1 MTGHDRPEYPLA
13 KVILLKKSWKTVA
26 SAANYVVDDLKK
38 GTEQLEPGSYEPE
51 DAVNYLARDG
61 VLEAASFNMEGLNP
75 TDPDDRRQIIKLM
88 DGTARAWAIR
98 SKANP
103 KTNPFYHVVLSWKA
117 GEQPSIDQATA
128 AAAKALNA
136 VGMADNQAFF
146 AIHRDKDHHHHIHII
161 ANRVHPDH
169 LILTGPPRYDFLVLD
184 KTCREI
190 ELEQGWQ
197 HDNGPH
203 VVIDGQIKRL
213 THALRRQL
221 GLQTDKSL
229 APYAPAV
236 KARMGEV
243 KAGLPSLAGW
253 LKTKVAPEL
262 VSTQNWQEFHCACAD
277 RGLSVVKV
285 KSGLIFE
292 TNMLDKATQT
302 KASAVHYALSLGR
315 LQNRFGEYRPP
326 DITTA
331 PVTLVNEP
339 IFGSTYNDYV
349 ARVACGTDAD
359 SQEHPGRTGRGDQRD
374 QARLDRTAART
385 ALFERYKSE
394 KYRAKDSRKAARFG
408 MRALHHSEKSD
419 LLKQLAT
426 AKTGTVANLQNQY
439 GGQVARLLWAAQRT
453 AAMEDLVDRQKR
465 ERLALTHANAM
476 EWLPWLE
483 RQAALGNEA
492 AISALRGLRYRAQRE
507 KNKQKAGIEGED
519 LGHANQPTC
528 QENSIRGAVRP
539 DYFDIRTAQIRITPE
554 HSIEYLDTSGKVRLT
569 DSGPRIDLAHE
580 DDQQAMCAGLLLA
593 SQKYGGEVFVTG
605 SVMFRE
611 SAAKEALM
619 MGIRVR
625 NPELAHVTFD
635 KPLDQELK
643 L

>member
-1 MTGHDRPEYPLA
+1 MLA
-13 KVILLKKSWKTVA
+13 KVIQLKKSWKTVA

-38 GTEQLEPGSYEPE
+38 TPEQPGPGSYEPE
-51 DAVNYLARDG
+51 DAVNYLAREG

-88 DGTARAWAIR
+88 DSTARAWASR

-103 KTNPFYHVVLSWKA
+103 KTNPFYHVVLSWRE
-117 GEQPSIDQATA
+117 GEQPTIDQATA

-136 VGMADNQAFF
+136 VGMANNQAFF

-221 GLQTDKSL
+221 GLETDKSL

-253 LKTKVAPEL
+253 LKNKLAPEL
-262 VSTQNWQEFHCACAD
+262 LATQNWQEFHDACAA

-292 TNMLDKATQT
+292 ANMLDKATQT

-315 LQNRFGEYRPP
+315 LQNRFGEYQPP
-326 DITTA
+326 GIATA
-331 PVTLVNEP
+331 PATLANRLKS
-339 IFGSTYNDYV
+339 GSTYNDYV
-349 ARVACGTDAD
+349 ARIACGTDPD

-374 QARLDRTAART
+374 QARLDRAIART
-385 ALFERYKSE
+385 ALFEQYKSE
-394 KYRAKDSRKAARFG
+394 KYTAKDSRKAAR
-408 MRALHHSEKSD
+408 RKLQVLHQSQKSD
-419 LLKQLAT
+419 LLKQLAA
-426 AKTGTVANLQNQY
+426 AKSGTVATLQNQH
-439 GGQVARLLWAAQRT
+439 GSQIARLLWAAQRT
-453 AAMEDLVDRQKR
+453 AAMEGMADRQR
-465 ERLALTHANAM
+465 QESLALTRANAM

-492 AISALRGLRYRAQRE
+492 AIAALRGLRYRAQRE

-519 LGHANQPTC
+519 LGHTNPPTS
-528 QENSIRGAVRP
+528 QENGITGVASPIH
-539 DYFDIRTAQIRITPE
+539 FDIRSAQLRITPE
-554 HSIEYLDTSGKVRLT
+554 HSIEYLDAIGQVRLI
-569 DSGPRIDLAHE
+569 DSGPRIDLTHE
-580 DDQQAMCAGLLLA
+580 SDQQAMQAGLLLA

-605 SVMFRE
+605 SLAFRE
-611 SAAKEALM
+611 LVAKEALV
-619 MGIRVR
+619 MGIRVK
-625 NPELAHVTFD
+625 NPELSHIG
-635 KPLDQELK
+635 LDRKRNIEMQF
-643 L
+643 

>member
-1 MTGHDRPEYPLA
+1 MLA

-26 SAANYVVDDLKK
+26 SAANYVIDDLKK
-38 GTEQLEPGSYEPE
+38 TPDQLETGSYEPE
-51 DAVNYLARDG
+51 DVVNYLAREG

-75 TDPDDRRQIIKLM
+75 TDKDDRRQIIKLM
-88 DGTARAWAIR
+88 DGTARAWAMR

-103 KTNPFYHVVLSWKA
+103 KTNPFYHVVLSWRE
-117 GEQPSIDQATA
+117 GEQPIIDQATA

-136 VGMADNQAFF
+136 VGMANNQAFF

-184 KTCREI
+184 RTCREI

-221 GLQTDKSL
+221 GLETDKSL

-253 LKTKVAPEL
+253 LKNKLAPEL
-262 VSTQNWQEFHCACAD
+262 LAAQNWQEFHDACAA

-292 TNMLDKATQT
+292 ANMLEKATQT
-302 KASAVHYALSLGR
+302 KASAVHYSLSLGR
-315 LQNRFGEYRPP
+315 LQKRFGEYQSP
-326 DITTA
+326 DIATA
-331 PVTLVNEP
+331 PATLANRP
-339 IFGSTYNDYV
+339 KSGSTYNDYV
-349 ARVACGTDAD
+349 ARIACGTDPD
-359 SQEHPGRTGRGDQRD
+359 SQEHPGHTGRAEQRD
-374 QARLDRTAART
+374 QARLDRALART

-394 KYRAKDSRKAARFG
+394 KYTAKDSRKAARHKL
-408 MRALHHSEKSD
+408 RVLHQSQKSD
-419 LLKQLAT
+419 LLKQLAA
-426 AKTGTVANLQNQY
+426 AKAGTVGTLQNQY
-439 GGQVARLLWAAQRT
+439 GSQIARLLWAAQRT
-453 AAMEDLVDRQKR
+453 AAMEELADRQKR

-492 AISALRGLRYRAQRE
+492 AIAALRGLRYRAQRE
-507 KNKQKAGIEGED
+507 KNRQKAGIEGED
-519 LGHANQPTC
+519 LGPIHLLAE
-528 QENSIRGAVRP
+528 QENSIRGTARP
-539 DYFDIRTAQIRITPE
+539 DYFDIRTAQLRITPE
-554 HSIEYLDTSGKVRLT
+554 HSIEYLNTRGKVRLT
-569 DSGPRIDLAHE
+569 DSGPRIDLAQE
-580 DDQQAMCAGLLLA
+580 NDELAMQAGLLLA
-593 SQKYGGEVFVTG
+593 IQKFGGEVFVTG
-605 SVMFRE
+605 SLAFRE
-611 SAAKEALM
+611 LAAKEALM
-619 MGIRVR
+619 MGIRVK
-625 NPELAHVTFD
+625 NPELAHISVD
-635 KPLDQELK
+635 RKRNIEMQL
-643 L
+643 

>member
-1 MTGHDRPEYPLA
+1 MLA

-26 SAANYVVDDLKK
+26 SAANYVVNDLKK
-38 GTEQLEPGSYEPE
+38 SPEQPEPGRYEPV
-51 DAVNYLARDG
+51 DAANYLAREG

-88 DGTARAWAIR
+88 DGTARAWAAR
-98 SKANP
+98 SKASP

-117 GEQPSIDQATA
+117 GEQPTIDQATD

-161 ANRVHPDH
+161 ANRVHPEH
-169 LILTGPPRYDFLVLD
+169 LILAGPPRYDFLVLD
-184 KTCREI
+184 KACREI

-197 HDNGPH
+197 HDNGPY

-213 THALRRQL
+213 THTLRRQL
-221 GLQTDKSL
+221 GLKTDKSL

-243 KAGLPSLAGW
+243 MAGLPSLAGW
-253 LKTKVAPEL
+253 LKNKVAPEL
-262 VSTQNWQEFHCACAD
+262 VAAQNWQEFHGACAA
-277 RGLSVVKV
+277 RGLRVVKV

-292 TNMLDKATQT
+292 ASMLDKATQT

-315 LQNRFGEYRPP
+315 LQNRFGEYQPP

-331 PVTLVNEP
+331 PATLAKGP
-339 IFGSTYNDYV
+339 KFGPTYNDYV
-349 ARVACGTDAD
+349 ARVACGTDPD
-359 SQEHPGRTGRGDQRD
+359 SQEHPGRTGRGEQRD
-374 QARLDRTAART
+374 QARLDRAVART
-385 ALFERYKSE
+385 ALFEQYKSE
-394 KYRAKDSRKAARFG
+394 KYTAKDSRKAARHKL
-408 MRALHHSEKSD
+408 RVLHQAENSD
-419 LLKQLAT
+419 LLKQLAA
-426 AKTGTVANLQNQY
+426 AKAGTVATLQNQY
-439 GGQVARLLWAAQRT
+439 GSQVARLLWASQRT
-453 AAMEDLVDRQKR
+453 AAMEGMADRQR
-465 ERLALTHANAM
+465 QERLALTRFNAM

-519 LGHANQPTC
+519 LGLTNTPKS
-528 QENSIRGAVRP
+528 QENGITGVARP
-539 DYFDIRTAQIRITPE
+539 NHFDIRTAQLRITPE
-554 HSIEYLDTSGKVRLT
+554 HSIEYLDASGKVRLT
-569 DSGPRIDLAHE
+569 DSGPRIDLTHE
-580 DDQQAMCAGLLLA
+580 NDQPAMQAGLLLA

-605 SVMFRE
+605 SVSFRE
-611 SAAKEALM
+611 WAAKEALV
-619 MGIRVR
+619 MGIRVK
-625 NPELAHVTFD
+625 NPELGHIS
-635 KPLDQELK
+635 LDRKRNIEMQF
-643 L
+643 

>member
-1 MTGHDRPEYPLA
+1 MLA
-13 KVILLKKSWKTVA
+13 KVIMLKKSWKTVA

-38 GTEQLEPGSYEPE
+38 AAEQPEPGHYGPE
-51 DAVNYLARDG
+51 DGANYLARDG

-88 DGTARAWAIR
+88 DSTARAWAAR
-98 SKANP
+98 SRAHP

-117 GEQPSIDQATA
+117 GEQPTVDQATV

-161 ANRVHPDH
+161 ANRVHPEH
-169 LILTGPPRYDFLVLD
+169 LVLTGPPRYDFLVLD

-221 GLQTDKSL
+221 GLETDKSL

-253 LKTKVAPEL
+253 LNNKVAPEL
-262 VSTQNWQEFHCACAD
+262 VATQNWQEFHRACVA
-277 RGLSVVKV
+277 RGLRVVKV

-292 TNMLDKATQT
+292 TDMLDKATQT

-315 LQNRFGEYRPP
+315 LQNRFGAYEPP
-326 DITTA
+326 DSATA
-331 PVTLVNEP
+331 TATLANGPES
-339 IFGSTYNDYV
+339 GSTYNDYV
-349 ARVACGTDAD
+349 ARIACGTDPD
-359 SQEHPGRTGRGDQRD
+359 SQEYPGRTGRGAQRD
-374 QARLDRTAART
+374 QARWDRAVARS
-385 ALFERYKSE
+385 ALFEQYKIE
-394 KYRAKDSRKAARFG
+394 KYTAKDSRKAARNDL
-408 MRALHHSEKSD
+408 RLLHRSEKSD
-419 LLKQLAT
+419 LLQHLAA
-426 AKTGTVANLQNQY
+426 AKTGTVAHLQKQY
-439 GGQVARLLWAAQRT
+439 GSQVARLLWAAQRT
-453 AAMEDLVDRQKR
+453 AAMEDLADRQKR

-492 AISALRGLRYRAQRE
+492 AISALRGLRYRAQRD
-507 KNKQKAGIEGED
+507 KTKQKAGIEGED
-519 LGHANQPTC
+519 LGHTFAAASK
-528 QENSIRGAVRP
+528 ENSIRGTVRP
-539 DYFDIRTAQIRITPE
+539 DDFDIRTAQLRITPE
-554 HSIEYLDTSGKVRLT
+554 HSIEYLDTHGQVRLT
-569 DSGPRIDLAHE
+569 DSGPRIDLAQE
-580 DDQQAMCAGLLLA
+580 NDPQAMRAGLLLA
-593 SQKYGGEVFVTG
+593 SQKFGGEVFITG
-605 SVMFRE
+605 ALPFRE
-611 SAAKEALM
+611 SATKEALQ
-619 MGIRVR
+619 MGIKVK
-625 NPELAHVTFD
+625 NPELAFLTAEKTWNKEF
-635 KPLDQELK
+635 EL
-643 L
+643 

>member
-1 MTGHDRPEYPLA
+1 MLA
-13 KVILLKKSWKTVA
+13 KVIMLKKSWKTVA

-38 GTEQLEPGSYEPE
+38 APEQPEPGHYGPE
-51 DAVNYLARDG
+51 DGANYLARDG

-88 DGTARAWAIR
+88 DSTARAWAAR
-98 SKANP
+98 SRAHP

-117 GEQPSIDQATA
+117 GEQPTVDQATV

-161 ANRVHPDH
+161 ANRVHPEH
-169 LILTGPPRYDFLVLD
+169 LVLTGPPRYDFLVLD

-221 GLQTDKSL
+221 GLETDKSL

-253 LKTKVAPEL
+253 LNNKVAPEL
-262 VSTQNWQEFHCACAD
+262 VATQNWQEFHRACVA
-277 RGLSVVKV
+277 RGLRVVKV

-292 TNMLDKATQT
+292 TDMLDKATQT

-315 LQNRFGEYRPP
+315 LQNRFGAYEPP
-326 DITTA
+326 DSATA
-331 PVTLVNEP
+331 TATLANGPES
-339 IFGSTYNDYV
+339 GSTYNDYV
-349 ARVACGTDAD
+349 ARIACGTDPD
-359 SQEHPGRTGRGDQRD
+359 SQEHPGRTGRGAQRD
-374 QARLDRTAART
+374 QARLDRAVARS
-385 ALFERYKSE
+385 ALFEQYKIE
-394 KYRAKDSRKAARFG
+394 KYTAKDSRKAARNDL
-408 MRALHHSEKSD
+408 RVLHRSEKAD
-419 LLKQLAT
+419 LLQHLAA
-426 AKTGTVANLQNQY
+426 AKTGTVAHLQKQY
-439 GGQVARLLWAAQRT
+439 GSQVARLLWAAQRT
-453 AAMEDLVDRQKR
+453 AAMEDLADRQKR

-492 AISALRGLRYRAQRE
+492 AISALRGLRYRAQRD
-507 KNKQKAGIEGED
+507 KTKQKAGIEGED
-519 LGHANQPTC
+519 LGHTFAAASK
-528 QENSIRGAVRP
+528 ENSIRGTVRP
-539 DYFDIRTAQIRITPE
+539 DDFDIRTAQLRITPE
-554 HSIEYLDTSGKVRLT
+554 HSIEYLDTHGQVRLT
-569 DSGPRIDLAHE
+569 DSGPRIDLAQE
-580 DDQQAMCAGLLLA
+580 NDPQAMRAGLLLA
-593 SQKYGGEVFVTG
+593 SQKFGGEVFITG
-605 SVMFRE
+605 ALPFRE
-611 SAAKEALM
+611 SATKEALQ
-619 MGIRVR
+619 MGIKVK
-625 NPELAHVTFD
+625 NPELAFLTAEKTWNKEF
-635 KPLDQELK
+635 EL
-643 L
+643 

>member
-1 MTGHDRPEYPLA
+1 MLA

>member
-1 MTGHDRPEYPLA
+1 MLA
-13 KVILLKKSWKTVA
+13 KVILLKKTWKTVA

-38 GTEQLEPGSYEPE
+38 TPEQPGPGSYEPE
-51 DAVNYLARDG
+51 DAVNYLAREG

-88 DGTARAWAIR
+88 DSTARAWASR

-103 KTNPFYHVVLSWKA
+103 KTNPFYHVVLSWKE
-117 GEQPSIDQATA
+117 GEQPTIEQATA

-136 VGMADNQAFF
+136 VGMANNQAFF

-161 ANRVHPDH
+161 ANRVHLDH

-221 GLQTDKSL
+221 GLETDKSL
-229 APYAPAV
+229 APHAPAV

-253 LKTKVAPEL
+253 LKSKLAPEL
-262 VSTQNWQEFHCACAD
+262 LAAQNWQEFHDACAA

-292 TNMLDKATQT
+292 ANMLDKATQT

-315 LQNRFGEYRPP
+315 LQNRFGEYQPP
-326 DITTA
+326 GVATA
-331 PVTLVNEP
+331 PDTLANRP
-339 IFGSTYNDYV
+339 KSGSTYNDYV
-349 ARVACGTDAD
+349 ARIACGTDPD
-359 SQEHPGRTGRGDQRD
+359 SQEHPGRTGRGEKRD
-374 QARLDRTAART
+374 QARLDRALARK
-385 ALFERYKSE
+385 ALFEQYKSE
-394 KYRAKDSRKAARFG
+394 KCTAKDSRNAAR
-408 MRALHHSEKSD
+408 RKLRVLHQSEKSD
-419 LLKQLAT
+419 LLKQLAA
-426 AKTGTVANLQNQY
+426 AKAGTVATLQNQY
-439 GGQVARLLWAAQRT
+439 GSQIARLLWAAQRT
-453 AAMEDLVDRQKR
+453 AAMEDLADRQKR
-465 ERLALTHANAM
+465 ERLALTRANAM

-483 RQAALGNEA
+483 RQAELGNEA
-492 AISALRGLRYRAQRE
+492 AIAALRGLRYRAQRE

-519 LGHANQPTC
+519 LGQTKPPIS
-528 QENSIRGAVRP
+528 QENGIRGVVRP
-539 DYFDIRTAQIRITPE
+539 DHFDIRTAQLRITPE
-554 HSIEYLDTSGKVRLT
+554 HSIEYLDASGKVRLT
-569 DSGPRIDLAHE
+569 DSGPRIDLTHE
-580 DDQQAMCAGLLLA
+580 NDQQAMQAGLMLA

-605 SVMFRE
+605 SLAFRE
-611 SAAKEALM
+611 LVATQALV
-619 MGIRVR
+619 MGIRVK
-625 NPELAHVTFD
+625 NPELAHISLD
-635 KPLDQELK
+635 KKRNIEMQF
-643 L
+643 

>member
-1 MTGHDRPEYPLA
+1 MLA
-13 KVILLKKSWKTVA
+13 KVILLNKSWKTVA
-26 SAANYVVDDLKK
+26 SAANYVVDDLKRSP
-38 GTEQLEPGSYEPE
+38 EQAEPGRYEPE
-51 DAVNYLARDG
+51 DAVNYLAREG

-88 DGTARAWAIR
+88 DGTARTWASR

-117 GEQPSIDQATA
+117 GERPTVDQATA
-128 AAAKALNA
+128 AAARALNA
-136 VGMADNQAFF
+136 VGMANNQAFF

-169 LILTGPPRYDFLVLD
+169 LILTGPPRFDFLVLD

-221 GLQTDKSL
+221 GLETDKSL
-229 APYAPAV
+229 APHAPAV

-253 LKTKVAPEL
+253 LKNKVAPEL
-262 VSTQNWQEFHCACAD
+262 LATQNWQEFHDACAA

-292 TNMLDKATQT
+292 ANMLDKATQT

-315 LQNRFGEYRPP
+315 LQNRFGAYEPP

-331 PVTLVNEP
+331 PATLAKRP
-339 IFGSTYNDYV
+339 KTGFTYNDYV
-349 ARVACGTDAD
+349 RRIACGTDPD

-374 QARLDRTAART
+374 QARLDRAIART
-385 ALFERYKSE
+385 ALFEQYKSE
-394 KYRAKDSRKAARFG
+394 KYTAKDSRKAAR
-408 MRALHHSEKSD
+408 RKLRVLHQSEKSD
-419 LLKQLAT
+419 LLKQLVV
-426 AKTGTVANLQNQY
+426 AKARTVATLQNQY
-439 GGQVARLLWAAQRT
+439 GSQIARLLWAAQRT
-453 AAMEDLVDRQKR
+453 AAMEGMADRQR
-465 ERLALTHANAM
+465 QERLALTRANAM

-492 AISALRGLRYRAQRE
+492 AIAALRGLRYRAQRE
-507 KNKQKAGIEGED
+507 KNRQKAGIEGED
-519 LGHANQPTC
+519 LGPINPLAE
-528 QENSIRGAVRP
+528 QENSIRGTARP
-539 DYFDIRTAQIRITPE
+539 DYFDIRTAQLRITPE
-554 HSIEYLDTSGKVRLT
+554 HSIEYLDTRGKVRLT
-569 DSGPRIDLAHE
+569 DSGPRIDLAQE
-580 DDQQAMCAGLLLA
+580 NDELAMQAGLLLA
-593 SQKYGGEVFVTG
+593 IQKFGGDVFVTG
-605 SVMFRE
+605 SLAFRE
-611 SAAKEALM
+611 MAAKEALM
-619 MGIRVR
+619 MGIRVK
-625 NPELAHVTFD
+625 NPELAHISVDRKRNIEMQF
-635 KPLDQELK
+635 
-643 L
+643 

>member
-1 MTGHDRPEYPLA
+1 MLA

-26 SAANYVVDDLKK
+26 SAANYVVDDLKSSP
-38 GTEQLEPGSYEPE
+38 EQAEPGRYEPA
-51 DAVNYLARDG
+51 DAVNYLAREG

-75 TDPDDRRQIIKLM
+75 TDPDERRQITKLM
-88 DGTARAWAIR
+88 DGTARAWASR

-103 KTNPFYHVVLSWKA
+103 KTNPFYHVVLSWRE
-117 GEQPSIDQATA
+117 GEQPTIDQATA

-136 VGMADNQAFF
+136 VGMANNQAFF

-221 GLQTDKSL
+221 GLETDKSL

-253 LKTKVAPEL
+253 LKNKLAPEL
-262 VSTQNWQEFHCACAD
+262 LAMQNWQEFHDACAA

-292 TNMLDKATQT
+292 ANMLDKATQT

-315 LQNRFGEYRPP
+315 LQNRFGEYQPP
-326 DITTA
+326 GVATA
-331 PVTLVNEP
+331 PATVANRP
-339 IFGSTYNDYV
+339 KSGSTYNDYV
-349 ARVACGTDAD
+349 ARIACGTDPD

-374 QARLDRTAART
+374 PARFDRALARA
-385 ALFERYKSE
+385 ALFEQYKSE
-394 KYRAKDSRKAARFG
+394 KFTAKDSRKASRHKL
-408 MRALHHSEKSD
+408 RVLHQSQKSD
-419 LLKQLAT
+419 LLKQLAA
-426 AKTGTVANLQNQY
+426 AKAGTVGTLQKQY
-439 GGQVARLLWAAQRT
+439 GSQIAWLLWAAQRT
-453 AAMEDLVDRQKR
+453 AAMEELADRQKR

-492 AISALRGLRYRAQRE
+492 AIAALRGLRYRAQRE

-519 LGHANQPTC
+519 LGHTKPPISQGNGITGV
-528 QENSIRGAVRP
+528 SRP
-539 DYFDIRTAQIRITPE
+539 NHFDIRTAQLRITPE
-554 HSIEYLDTSGKVRLT
+554 HSIEYLDTSGQVRLT
-569 DSGPRIDLAHE
+569 DSGPRIELTQE
-580 DDQQAMCAGLLLA
+580 NDQQAMQAGLLLA

-605 SVMFRE
+605 SLAFRE
-611 SAAKEALM
+611 LVAKEALV
-619 MGIRVR
+619 MGIRVK
-625 NPELAHVTFD
+625 NPELGHIS
-635 KPLDQELK
+635 LDRKRNIEMEF
-643 L
+643 

>member
-1 MTGHDRPEYPLA
+1 MLA
-13 KVILLKKSWKTVA
+13 KVIMLKKSWKTVA

-38 GTEQLEPGSYEPE
+38 AAEQPEPGHYGPE
-51 DAVNYLARDG
+51 DGANYLARDG

-88 DGTARAWAIR
+88 DSTARAWAAR
-98 SKANP
+98 SRAHP

-117 GEQPSIDQATA
+117 GEQPTVDQATV
-128 AAAKALNA
+128 AAAKALKA

-161 ANRVHPDH
+161 ANRVHPEH
-169 LILTGPPRYDFLVLD
+169 LVLTGPPRYDFLVLD

-221 GLQTDKSL
+221 GLETDKSL

-253 LKTKVAPEL
+253 LNNKVAPEL
-262 VSTQNWQEFHCACAD
+262 VATQNWQEFHRACVA
-277 RGLSVVKV
+277 RGLRVVKV

-292 TNMLDKATQT
+292 TDMLDKATQT

-315 LQNRFGEYRPP
+315 LQNRFGAYEPP
-326 DITTA
+326 DSATA
-331 PVTLVNEP
+331 TATLANGPES
-339 IFGSTYNDYV
+339 GSTYNDYV
-349 ARVACGTDAD
+349 ARIACGTDPD
-359 SQEHPGRTGRGDQRD
+359 SQEHPGRTGRGAQRD
-374 QARLDRTAART
+374 QARLDRAVARS
-385 ALFERYKSE
+385 ALFEQYKIE
-394 KYRAKDSRKAARFG
+394 KYTAKDSRKAARNDL
-408 MRALHHSEKSD
+408 RLLHRSEKSD
-419 LLKQLAT
+419 LLQHLAA
-426 AKTGTVANLQNQY
+426 AKTGTVAHLQKQY
-439 GGQVARLLWAAQRT
+439 GSQVARLLWAAQRT
-453 AAMEDLVDRQKR
+453 AAMEDLADRQKR

-492 AISALRGLRYRAQRE
+492 AISALRGLRYRAQRD
-507 KNKQKAGIEGED
+507 KTKQKAGIEGED
-519 LGHANQPTC
+519 LGHTFAAASK
-528 QENSIRGAVRP
+528 ENSIRGTVRP
-539 DYFDIRTAQIRITPE
+539 DDFDIRTAQLRITPE
-554 HSIEYLDTSGKVRLT
+554 HSIEYLDTHGQVRLT
-569 DSGPRIDLAHE
+569 DSGPRIDLAQE
-580 DDQQAMCAGLLLA
+580 NDPQAMRAGLLLA
-593 SQKYGGEVFVTG
+593 SQKFGGEVFITG
-605 SVMFRE
+605 ALPFRE
-611 SAAKEALM
+611 SATKEALQ
-619 MGIRVR
+619 MGIKVK
-625 NPELAHVTFD
+625 NPELAFLTAEKTWNKEF
-635 KPLDQELK
+635 EL
-643 L
+643 

>member
-1 MTGHDRPEYPLA
+1 MLA

-38 GTEQLEPGSYEPE
+38 APEQPEPGHYGPE
-51 DAVNYLARDG
+51 DGANYLARDG
-61 VLEAASFNMEGLNP
+61 VLEAASFNLEGLNP

-88 DGTARAWAIR
+88 DGTARAWAAR
-98 SKANP
+98 FRAQA

-117 GEQPSIDQATA
+117 GEQPTVDQATV

-161 ANRVHPDH
+161 ANRVHPEH
-169 LILTGPPRYDFLVLD
+169 LVLTGPPRYDFLVLD

-221 GLQTDKSL
+221 GLETDKSL

-253 LKTKVAPEL
+253 LNNKVAPEL
-262 VSTQNWQEFHCACAD
+262 VATQNWQEFHRACVA
-277 RGLSVVKV
+277 RGLRVVKV

-292 TNMLDKATQT
+292 TDMLDKATQT

-315 LQNRFGEYRPP
+315 LQNRFGAYEPP
-326 DITTA
+326 DSATA
-331 PVTLVNEP
+331 TATLANGPES
-339 IFGSTYNDYV
+339 GSTYNDYV
-349 ARVACGTDAD
+349 ARIACGTDPD
-359 SQEHPGRTGRGDQRD
+359 SQEHPGRTGRGAQRD
-374 QARLDRTAART
+374 QARWDRAVARS
-385 ALFERYKSE
+385 ALFEQYKIE
-394 KYRAKDSRKAARFG
+394 KYTAKDSRKAARNDL
-408 MRALHHSEKSD
+408 RLLHRSEKSD
-419 LLKQLAT
+419 LLQHLAA
-426 AKTGTVANLQNQY
+426 AKTGTVAHLQKQY
-439 GGQVARLLWAAQRT
+439 GSQVARLLWAAQRT
-453 AAMEDLVDRQKR
+453 AAMEDLADRQKR

-492 AISALRGLRYRAQRE
+492 AISALRGLRYRAQRD
-507 KNKQKAGIEGED
+507 KTKQKAGIEGED
-519 LGHANQPTC
+519 LGHTFAAASK
-528 QENSIRGAVRP
+528 ENSIRGTVRP
-539 DYFDIRTAQIRITPE
+539 DDFDIRTAQLRITPE
-554 HSIEYLDTSGKVRLT
+554 HSIEYLDTHGQVRLT
-569 DSGPRIDLAHE
+569 DSGPRIDLAQE
-580 DDQQAMCAGLLLA
+580 NDPQAMRAGLLLA
-593 SQKYGGEVFVTG
+593 SQKFGGEVFITG
-605 SVMFRE
+605 ALPFRE
-611 SAAKEALM
+611 SATKEALQ
-619 MGIRVR
+619 MGIKVK
-625 NPELAHVTFD
+625 NPELAFLTAEKTWNKEF
-635 KPLDQELK
+635 EL
-643 L
+643 